1 MLKWGWAPCQPLSSQ
16 LGTPGYPE
24 ENPTFF
30 EDGES
35 ESSGRG
41 KASAMGWKSMMQ
53 LCG

>member
-1 MLKWGWAPCQPLSSQ
+1 MGVGAVSTAQWS
-16 LGTPGYPE
+16 GTPGYPE